1 MTGVSGMIG
10 SNIAAAF
17 RDRGWSVVG
26 SYFSTPVS
34 VTGCETIPLELDDRE
49 NVVSMIGAQRP
60 DVIVHSAAS
69 VGLGA
74 MELDNRLVQRNERA
88 TSNTVTAA
96 ETSQCAYVLV
106 SSDWVFPGNLQNGDC
121 YLEDDLRA
129 PINAYGR
136 SKAASEVLVET
147 SSIPWLITRPAN
159 VYGVNLSTQ
168 IDGGSDDA
176 RLWQRSSL
184 ALQWLGQLLKGK
196 PVLAPESARQCPTSA
211 WSYATR
217 ICDLVDHDARGI
229 FNTAGP
235 VSMTRADYLRTLA
248 GIFDLDTE
256 LVQSASIR
264 ASLEDAHEYPELPIP
279 ANTSLSDALL
289 TRQVG
294 AIDTPWVG
302 LRELRS
308 QVEQIVGNDLKG
320 AVLLSSNQP

>member
-1 MTGVSGMIG
+1 MIG

-74 MELDNRLVQRNERA
+74 MELDNRLLQRNERA

-121 YLEDDLRA
+121 YREDDLRA

-136 SKAASEVLVET
+136 SKAASEVLVES

-168 IDGGSDDA
+168 IDSGSDDA
-176 RLWQRSSL
+176 RLWQLSL
-184 ALQWLGQLLKGK
+184 IHISE
-196 PVLAPESARQCPTSA
+196 P
-211 WSYATR
+211 
-217 ICDLVDHDARGI
+217 
-229 FNTAGP
+229 
-235 VSMTRADYLRTLA
+235 
-248 GIFDLDTE
+248 
-256 LVQSASIR
+256 
-264 ASLEDAHEYPELPIP
+264 
-279 ANTSLSDALL
+279 
-289 TRQVG
+289 TRQ
-294 AIDTPWVG
+294 AEI
-302 LRELRS
+302 S
-308 QVEQIVGNDLKG
+308 Y
-320 AVLLSSNQP
+320 